1 MDDQQP
7 QGKPTNPEVARK
19 RFEKFVK
26 VFEDVGQNTQ
36 KNAQLLAALVAAI
49 ADENDGL
56 TGAIDDLI
64 EEIHGLREDL
74 RVIDAGGRT
83 AAVLAP
89 LAQLF
94 GGPPRRRS

>member
-1 MDDQQP
+1 MEDAQP
-7 QGKPTNPEVARK
+7 QGKPASPEVARK

-36 KNAQLLAALVAAI
+36 KNAQLLAALVTAI

-74 RVIDAGGRT
+74 RAIDASGR
-83 AAVLAP
+83 AASVLAP
-89 LAQLF
+89 LAQMF
-94 GGPPRRRS
+94 NNPPRRR